1 MSTWLEEGRT
11 APDFELPADDG
22 STVRLKSLRG
32 EPVVVYFYPRDDT
45 PGCTREACAFRDRKA
60 ELAKLGVRVLGISTD
75 DVKSHGKFRD
85 KYGLNFPLLADTEHR
100 TAEAF
105 GAWQE
110 KNMYGKKSW
119 GIVRSTFL
127 IDRAGEINRVW
138 RRVNVDGHDAEVIE
152 AAKGLGAG
160 GKAQSKPAKASA
172 KASPTKGA
180 AKKKKVPAAKAPA
193 AAKRKSP
200 AKKSGPAKKASKKR

>member
-1 MSTWLEEGRT
+1 MSTWLEEGQA
-11 APDFELPADDG
+11 APDFELQADDG

-60 ELAKLGVRVLGISTD
+60 EPANLGLKVLGISTD

-85 KYGLNFPLLADTEHR
+85 KYSLNFPLLADTDHR

-127 IDRAGEINRVW
+127 IDAGGKVRRAW
-138 RRVNVDGHDAEVIE
+138 RRVNVDGHDAEVI
-152 AAKGLGAG
+152 AAVGELGGAG
-160 GKAQSKPAKASA
+160 GATAVKKAKVAKPQAKAIAKKAPAKGKPVKKTAVA
-172 KASPTKGA
+172 TKAP
-180 AKKKKVPAAKAPA
+180 AKKK
-193 AAKRKSP
+193 R
-200 AKKSGPAKKASKKR
+200 

>member
-1 MSTWLEEGRT
+1 MSTWLEEGQA

-22 STVRLKSLRG
+22 STVRLSNLRG
-32 EPVVVYFYPRDDT
+32 RPVVAYFYPRDDT
-45 PGCTREACAFRDRKA
+45 PGCTREACAFRDRKT
-60 ELAKLGVRVLGISTD
+60 ELAKLGVKVLGISTD

-119 GIVRSTFL
+119 GVVRSTFL
-127 IDRAGEINRVW
+127 IDANGTVRRVW
-138 RRVNVDGHDAEVIE
+138 RKVNVDGHDAEVIE
-152 AAKGLGAG
+152 AVGALGASG
-160 GKAQSKPAKASA
+160 AKAAKPAPVKKALTEKATA
-172 KASPTKGA
+172 KKTPALKKAATAPKAVKKKTA
-180 AKKKKVPAAKAPA
+180 VAKKK
-193 AAKRKSP
+193 
-200 AKKSGPAKKASKKR
+200 